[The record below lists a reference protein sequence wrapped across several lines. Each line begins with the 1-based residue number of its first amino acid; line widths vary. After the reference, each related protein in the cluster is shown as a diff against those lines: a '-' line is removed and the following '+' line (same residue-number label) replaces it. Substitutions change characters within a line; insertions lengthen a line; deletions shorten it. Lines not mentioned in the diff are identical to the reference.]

1 MSMKDIFKSA
11 SMTFQMFGVEKASS
25 LPELMNDMYNVQEE
39 LKELASA
46 ADKLGNASWNDED
59 TRAEMADAILDAVMF
74 MMQASERWGPMAAPT
89 ALSITL
95 AQPFVESL
103 GYAFEASMVEVINSQ
118 RTKLCFN
125 KDDLNDTLSY
135 YNNSGV
141 ECHSEFITADFEG
154 GEEVSYWLVKS
165 SKMQFVAGKEYSHN
179 KVLKNINTF
188 KAPVLVKLNKE

>member
-1 MSMKDIFKSA
+1 MSMENIFKSA

-39 LKELASA
+39 LIELASA
-46 ADKLGNASWNDED
+46 ADKLGNASWSDED
-59 TRAEMADAILDAVMF
+59 TRAEMADAILDAIMF
-74 MMQASERWGPMAAPT
+74 MMQASVRWGPMAPPT
-89 ALSITL
+89 ALCVTL

-141 ECHSEFITADFEG
+141 ECHSEFITADLGG